1 MRFISISTYNPTNR
15 LPTEAEMASMHKLI
29 VEGMKAGWLIECEGV
44 TFGTTG
50 VRVHKAASGEVTVT
64 DGPFA
69 ETKEVLGGYALLNAA
84 SKEEAVEH
92 TRRFLD
98 HVGQKPARNL
108 GGNLGNLPA
117 FRDADGR
124 RKVVFRNQ
132 IFRGSSVASAEFRL
146 NWLFSTC
153 RHRNDPQL
161 ADADDKKFNSRLVAP
176 ISASLKALRRSCRRA
191 FSLRGRVLGRR
202 GSGHRAGW

>member
-1 MRFISISTYNPTNR
+1 MRFISVSTYNPTSR

-50 VRVHKAASGEVTVT
+50 VRVHKDASGKITVT

-84 SKEEAVEH
+84 SMEEAVEH

-98 HVGQKPARNL
+98 HVGTSEGTWEGTWETYQLFEMPTGEPDLAARSWENAVRE
-108 GGNLGNLPA
+108 G
-117 FRDADGR
+117 
-124 RKVVFRNQ
+124 Q
-132 IFRGSSVASAEFRL
+132 
-146 NWLFSTC
+146 
-153 RHRNDPQL
+153 
-161 ADADDKKFNSRLVAP
+161 
-176 ISASLKALRRSCRRA
+176 
-191 FSLRGRVLGRR
+191 
-202 GSGHRAGW
+202 

>member
-1 MRFISISTYNPTNR
+1 MRFISVSTYSPTSR
-15 LPTEAEMASMHKLI
+15 LPTDAEMASMHKFI

-84 SKEEAVEH
+84 SMEEAAEH

-98 HVGQKPARNL
+98 HVGQGSCEGTCQGTWEGTWETYQLFEMPAGEGRFGSLALSNVAAETASV
-108 GGNLGNLPA
+108 PA
-117 FRDADGR
+117 GR
-124 RKVVFRNQ
+124 
-132 IFRGSSVASAEFRL
+132 E
-146 NWLFSTC
+146 
-153 RHRNDPQL
+153 P
-161 ADADDKKFNSRLVAP
+161 
-176 ISASLKALRRSCRRA
+176 RA
-191 FSLRGRVLGRR
+191 R
-202 GSGHRAGW
+202 